1 MIVRTETTGLAS
13 ANVCRFSVVMR
24 EPSIGKR
31 LSLVRTT
38 LPRLPFR
45 YARQNQVLADGV
57 VYSLPDARTLAHL
70 AEVLS
75 GLIDAG
81 GKQVLEA
88 FYSNNEFEI
97 CAGDE
102 AVVLDADLAAALGVP
117 VNIAAGEC
125 VAGAVDEEEM
135 NESDYYRATVEYM
148 KIDGFFEDGKHTQII
163 DEFRQAE
170 ELPQTEFTSKDNAI
184 SFGLYLQAVNKDGT
198 VVDIAVQ
205 NTERICAWVKVVG

>member
-1 MIVRTETTGLAS
+1 M
-13 ANVCRFSVVMR
+13 
-24 EPSIGKR
+24 
-31 LSLVRTT
+31 
-38 LPRLPFR
+38 
-45 YARQNQVLADGV
+45 
-57 VYSLPDARTLAHL
+57 
-70 AEVLS
+70 
-75 GLIDAG
+75 
-81 GKQVLEA
+81 
-88 FYSNNEFEI
+88 
-97 CAGDE
+97 
-102 AVVLDADLAAALGVP
+102 VLDADLAAALGLP

-135 NESDYYRATVEYM
+135 NESDYYRATVEHM
-148 KIDGFFEDGKHTQII
+148 AIDGFFEDGKHTQII